1 MPLKK
6 SKIPILFLG
15 SQMEMAGA
23 QRVLLSQAQWFHRKG
38 YPAQEV
44 FFYDKQDLK
53 KEWQAKYPPSLVSL
67 DAWKKDSFF
76 PFNFF
81 RLVRGQFR
89 LYRLLRKG
97 VLVIVTFTPHSNL
110 LGLPIAWLAGVPVRI
125 GTHHG
130 YIEGSSIWLAWL
142 HGRLTNSRLCNLMV
156 AVSSQVR
163 ANAIKHEGARPQRL
177 VVIENGIDSLPIK
190 RLSPRRRG
198 ALRAELGIPD
208 KGLLALTVGRMTV
221 QKGHTVL
228 LDAIAKLGN
237 LRAKVIFALAGDGP
251 KRMELEA
258 KAVRLGIADQI
269 RFLGVRRNVNE
280 LLLAADLFIQPSLW
294 EGLSLA
300 LLEALLAGLPVLA
313 TAVEGVVDV
322 VEDESSA
329 LLVPPNDPKAT
340 AESIERLLNDGRL
353 RKRLGRAGQQR
364 AETYYSVDKMC
375 KSYEALMHGL
385 LINGG

>member
-38 YPAQEV
+38 YPVQAL

-53 KEWQAKYPPSLVSL
+53 KEWQAKYPSSLVSL

-177 VVIENGIDSLPIK
+177 VVIKNGIDSLPIK

-228 LDAIAKLGN
+228 LDALAKLGN

-258 KAVRLGIADQI
+258 KAGRLGIADQI
-269 RFLGVRRNVNE
+269 RF
-280 LLLAADLFIQPSLW
+280 F
-294 EGLSLA
+294 
-300 LLEALLAGLPVLA
+300 
-313 TAVEGVVDV
+313 
-322 VEDESSA
+322 
-329 LLVPPNDPKAT
+329 
-340 AESIERLLNDGRL
+340 
-353 RKRLGRAGQQR
+353 
-364 AETYYSVDKMC
+364 
-375 KSYEALMHGL
+375 
-385 LINGG
+385 